1 MRMMRRRGK
10 NWGDAKERTPSS
22 NLKISFLSV
31 MHGHHCMDHETGGNE
46 SRSVGKGG
54 GGAGPQATM
63 IFLFS
68 PQSHLASCRRELSFF
83 SSSFSVCFGANCKID
98 EISL

>member
-54 GGAGPQATM
+54 GVGGRRPTGHDDIPILSPESPRFMQERTFF
-63 IFLFS
+63 FL
-68 PQSHLASCRRELSFF
+68 LFF
-83 SSSFSVCFGANCKID
+83 FCVFWGQLQN
-98 EISL
+98 

>member
-54 GGAGPQATM
+54 GGGGGGAQAHR
-63 IFLFS
+63 
-68 PQSHLASCRRELSFF
+68 PR
-83 SSSFSVCFGANCKID
+83 
-98 EISL
+98 